1 MTNYDLIQ
9 MMPKSKL
16 AELLLDFALKCQSE
30 DDKFFDLGVVRYDKI
45 EKWLSADIKGEPADW
60 EHKFIS
66 ALDINPSVYEA
77 LYVAGIRTLGDL
89 VKYRAYDLKRIP
101 HIGDRGVEQI
111 LTQFEMFTGVRI
123 KP

>member
-9 MMPKSKL
+9 MMPKNKL

-101 HIGDRGVEQI
+101 HIGDRGV
-111 LTQFEMFTGVRI
+111 
-123 KP
+123 

>member
-16 AELLLDFALKCQSE
+16 AELLLDFALKCQAE
-30 DDKFFDLGVVRYDKI
+30 DEKFFDLGVARYEKI
-45 EKWLSADIKGEPADW
+45 EKWLSSDIKGEPQDW
-60 EHKFIS
+60 EKKYIS
-66 ALDINPSVYEA
+66 ELDVSPAIYEA
-77 LYVAGIRTLGDL
+77 LYVAGIRTMGDL

-101 HIGDRGVEQI
+101 HIGEKGVYQI
-111 LTQFEMFTGVRI
+111 MEQFESLTGVRM